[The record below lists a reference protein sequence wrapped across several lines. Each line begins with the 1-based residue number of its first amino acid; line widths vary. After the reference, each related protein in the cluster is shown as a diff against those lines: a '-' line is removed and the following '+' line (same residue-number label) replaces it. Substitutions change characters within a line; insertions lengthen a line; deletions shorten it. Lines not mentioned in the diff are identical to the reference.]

1 MQNIE
6 YEYGKTD
13 DNVEALRDQV
23 DISMRMFITKYEEI
37 EDVIDSI
44 SLEENTIKTMHT
56 TKSSMD
62 KLEKV

>member
-6 YEYGKTD
+6 YEYGNID
-13 DNVEALRDQV
+13 DNVEALRDQAN
-23 DISMRMFITKYEEI
+23 ISMRMFITKYEEI

-44 SLEENTIKTMHT
+44 SLEKNTIKTMHA